1 MLIGSAAT
9 FNRPQHV
16 WPEVCARM
24 FLVVVIL
31 GLSLLIIV
39 HEFGH
44 FVAARAVGM
53 RVVKF
58 AIGFGPAV
66 LRVRGRETTYQIGA
80 FPVGGYVQVDGLGG
94 ASEGEELDAIV
105 GRGSDAPDRSY
116 EARPLW
122 QRTLFVAAGP
132 AFNFIFAVAVLA
144 GLYGLGRAVTVDR
157 APTPTLVI
165 KEMAEPSAV
174 ALAGLRSGDVIE
186 RIDGRPVASFAEVR
200 RLTGLAE
207 GRALRI
213 TVARPPVGAELP
225 VVARVVDDQG
235 LVIHE
240 PVPPADWPRLVFEVA
255 PLMTAEGPR
264 LGFSPAV
271 VRFGA
276 EGIGSA
282 VVLGA
287 RETWALTTMVFEMIG
302 KLFAGSDEVRLGS
315 PVAMVRLG
323 TDHIEKG
330 WEWFVFLLAFFSVNL
345 GLLNLLP
352 IPGLDGG
359 RLLFIAV
366 EAIAR
371 RPVPRKLE
379 TVVHAIG
386 LLILFGVI
394 AVVVVRDVAEAIF

>member
-105 GRGSDAPDRSY
+105 GRGSDTPDRSY

-132 AFNFIFAVAVLA
+132 AFNFFFAVAVLA

-157 APTPTLVI
+157 APTPTLVL